1 MWIYGPNRKEKFE
14 TLPSFAR
21 YPARF
26 PSFKI
31 AGPTLY
37 FYMAKKNFFKVCL
50 VGTLNLCLNM
60 PKKKQKTRNESDHSR
75 LILLPKTAKKIA
87 KLEFV

>member
-37 FYMAKKNFFKVCL
+37 FHMAKKKLFQSVPCGYSKL
-50 VGTLNLCLNM
+50 VS
-60 PKKKQKTRNESDHSR
+60 QV
-75 LILLPKTAKKIA
+75 A
-87 KLEFV
+87 